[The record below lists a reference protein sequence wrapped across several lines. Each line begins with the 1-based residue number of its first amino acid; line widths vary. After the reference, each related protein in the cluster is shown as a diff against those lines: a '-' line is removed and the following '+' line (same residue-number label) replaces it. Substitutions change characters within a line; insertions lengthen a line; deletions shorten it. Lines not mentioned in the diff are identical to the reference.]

1 MSKPLRK
8 NASLATVAAEARK
21 RADAAY
27 AEWRK
32 YEAAKREDPGNSFW
46 RGCQADAHY
55 RRYSDLNE
63 IASHLERLSA

>member
-8 NASLATVAAEARK
+8 NASLASVAAEARK
-21 RADAAY
+21 RADHAY

-32 YEAAKREDPGNSFW
+32 FEEAKRNDPGNAFW
-46 RGCQADAHY
+46 RGCQASAHY
-55 RRYSDLNE
+55 QRYADLNE